1 MKREEL
7 KNRLD
12 METACV
18 RVPEALAQ
26 RTLSAAQGKERP
38 CMKKKISLA
47 AAFALLAV
55 TLCAAAIAAA
65 NRWGMLDFVDR
76 YSAEHYIPEDAQDY
90 VKTDVAALENDWVKV
105 GVREL
110 YYDGRVSRITV
121 DVTPKAER
129 TLIVGEDVCM
139 EDSFINLTHEYVMDG
154 ENDMRS
160 VYQVVQDEGYAQVYC
175 ANVGFTEQDVIMGTM
190 DYILGADGTL
200 TIYSQ
205 EEYMTDMPTRET
217 NLRVIVTPFDQPL
230 APDSYA
236 DYEERDVLQ
245 TPVTLTACA
254 SPAAQTGEGE
264 LPNVY
269 VSEAGAD
276 YPGAGVRV
284 DRVVL
289 EVKPHEIAAA
299 IEYSVTDRAVFD
311 GTQGGL
317 WFEFI
322 DPQKEGEPWEQRLAA
337 GLTGSSSAGAVDPQ
351 EEEPVQF
358 CQRETLGRN
367 ELHEVYTLRAFDAW
381 EKGRYETREIRMRP
395 ATAEDMEE

>member
-1 MKREEL
+1 MKITFIGDIMIEPPVLHGAKQPDGSYNFDAVFEKSQGL
-7 KNRLD
+7 FDEADLLIGNL
-12 METACV
+12 ETPLAGE
-18 RVPEALAQ
+18 EALYTQ
-26 RTLSAAQGKERP
+26 HYY
-38 CMKKKISLA
+38 
-47 AAFALLAV
+47 AF
-55 TLCAAAIAAA
+55 
-65 NRWGMLDFVDR
+65 N
-76 YSAEHYIPEDAQDY
+76 
-90 VKTDVAALENDWVKV
+90 
-105 GVREL
+105 
-110 YYDGRVSRITV
+110 
-121 DVTPKAER
+121 
-129 TLIVGEDVCM
+129 
-139 EDSFINLTHEYVMDG
+139 
-154 ENDMRS
+154 
-160 VYQVVQDEGYAQVYC
+160 
-175 ANVGFTEQDVIMGTM
+175 
-190 DYILGADGTL
+190 
-200 TIYSQ
+200 
-205 EEYMTDMPTRET
+205 
-217 NLRVIVTPFDQPL
+217 

-299 IEYSVTDRAVFD
+299 IEYSVTDREAFD

-337 GLTGSSSAGAVDPQ
+337 GLTGGGSAGAVDTQ

-395 ATAEDMEE
+395 ATAEDMKK